1 MGFNSGFKGLNDKV
15 TSLFSYIDL
24 HIQSIFHHQFF
35 FRASRYIRVMKTN
48 LLHYLS
54 SVYFVS
60 QPLHVS
66 GISVAHRQGLYYIY
80 IYIYTHNNWY
90 VLCFSVDCL
99 LVNLVNRQST
109 EKHNTY
115 QLLYIYSMPPDNG
128 LQICPKHVEVDW
140 RSKLRINSASSWF
153 LLQDSSL
160 FLYLNYVVLLNPHLR
175 KRC

>member
-80 IYIYTHNNWY
+80 IYIYTHTIIGTCCAFQLIVCWSTWSTDSQLKSTIRTNCCIY
-90 VLCFSVDCL
+90 TVCL
-99 LVNLVNRQST
+99 PIMGYKYARN
-109 EKHNTY
+109 
-115 QLLYIYSMPPDNG
+115 M
-128 LQICPKHVEVDW
+128 
-140 RSKLRINSASSWF
+140 
-153 LLQDSSL
+153 
-160 FLYLNYVVLLNPHLR
+160 
-175 KRC
+175 